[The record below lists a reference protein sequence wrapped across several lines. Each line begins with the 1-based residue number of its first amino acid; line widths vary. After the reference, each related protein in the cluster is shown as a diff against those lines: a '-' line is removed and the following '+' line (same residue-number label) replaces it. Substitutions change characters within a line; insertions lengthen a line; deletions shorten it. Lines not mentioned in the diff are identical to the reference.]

1 MNETA
6 HTEPVFLIYFIAS
19 VNSNP
24 ADLAEVFVV
33 QQAWG
38 PTYPAGQVFPRSTS
52 LVLVSVPSPHGLKLG
67 CSLRPH
73 PPRTPPVASGQSQV
87 GESIGL

>member
-6 HTEPVFLIYFIAS
+6 HTEPVFLICFIAS

-33 QQAWG
+33 PQAWG
-38 PTYPAGQVFPRSTS
+38 PTYPTGQVFPRSTS
-52 LVLVSVPSPHGLKLG
+52 LVLVSVPSPH
-67 CSLRPH
+67 
-73 PPRTPPVASGQSQV
+73 
-87 GESIGL
+87 